1 MLLMIVGV
9 LIAAMA
15 VLRIIRVRAPAF
27 GHPPHLGRMSDQWL
41 AEHRSEHP

>member
-1 MLLMIVGV
+1 MLLIIVAV

-27 GHPPHLGRMSDQWL
+27 GHPPQLGRMSEQWI